1 VSAIYSLV
9 RDWASTHQT
18 LIVKEDEILPQVR
31 ASYIVILRT
40 RPSSFVVNVQLI
52 IDIAIPQVLARGF
65 TLDQLR
71 ECIQEYEMINIWTHS
86 AASREIRFM
95 SYA

>member
-1 VSAIYSLV
+1 MVVS
-9 RDWASTHQT
+9 
-18 LIVKEDEILPQVR
+18 
-31 ASYIVILRT
+31 
-40 RPSSFVVNVQLI
+40 
-52 IDIAIPQVLARGF
+52 QVLARGF